1 MKFYCHADEPQKLGV
16 LSQRHVQL
24 FDFDG
29 QKLSRTTMID
39 VSNRFS
45 NYFQIPEIQCFEWV
59 TPKQTGHIP

>member
-39 VSNRFS
+39 VSNRFFKLFS
-45 NYFQIPEIQCFEWV
+45 DP
-59 TPKQTGHIP
+59 